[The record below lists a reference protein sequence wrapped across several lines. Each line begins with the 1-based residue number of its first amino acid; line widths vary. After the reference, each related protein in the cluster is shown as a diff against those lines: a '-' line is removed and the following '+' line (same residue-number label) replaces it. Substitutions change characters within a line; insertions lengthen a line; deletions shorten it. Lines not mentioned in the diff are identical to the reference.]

1 MGSAWSWITAPLR
14 PATIFTK
21 HSRLLRPVYKALS
34 GEEPAHDT
42 RLSKTR
48 KCISR
53 PIRCCPQ
60 PVWHGECVHYMY
72 QLQRLCGGLSSIT
85 NMISHFS
92 YIASGVN
99 HTHTHTHTLSLA
111 LSLSLSLSLLS
122 LSSLFVSFTL
132 LLSFS
137 FFLFLSLTLSRFIY
151 LFRFYQSLDLSSSF
165 HHPNR
170 WQCSP
175 VSFM

>member
-14 PATIFTK
+14 SATIFTK

-111 LSLSLSLSLLS
+111 LSLSLSLSPLSLLS
-122 LSSLFVSFTL
+122 LCFFHSP
-132 LLSFS
+132 S
-137 FFLFLSLTLSRFIY
+137 FFLFLSLSLSYFISLY
-151 LFRFYQSLDLSSSF
+151 LSLSILSIFGSIF
-165 HHPNR
+165 IFP
-170 WQCSP
+170 SP
-175 VSFM
+175 Q